1 MYNIKLCKYTF
12 YIGIITQF
20 ILLVLPAEGAYT

>member
-1 MYNIKLCKYTF
+1 MYNIKLCNYT
-12 YIGIITQF
+12 YAKGIFTQF